1 MKTFRTLQVSVHLI
15 FILCSG
21 ISCTNADDCGDEA
34 SKFSTLEISEV
45 TSTSFNVY
53 GVVTPPPCERL
64 NVGFGTGIVLS
75 TEPDPDL
82 ENGIDYGRS
91 SLTYDL
97 IVIGLKPET
106 KYYIKPYFIIG
117 LRRYELGDQYEVTT
131 LSETENTSE

>member
-64 NVGFGTGIVLS
+64 NVGFGTGIVIS
-75 TEPDPDL
+75 TDPDPNL
-82 ENGIDYGRS
+82 ENGMDYGSS

-97 IVIGLKPET
+97 NISGLMPET
-106 KYYIKPYFIIG
+106 KYYIKPYFLIS
-117 LRRYELGDQYEVTT
+117 LRRYEFGSQYEVTT
-131 LSETENTSE
+131 LAFTENTSE